1 MVSMNP
7 FVLFMASPAGRLTR
21 IAAGVALI
29 VWGLGVTGGLAGVAA
44 AVVGAI
50 PLFAGLTDVCLLAPL
65 FGNPLSGARIR
76 AGR

>member
-1 MVSMNP
+1 MNP

-29 VWGLGVTGGLAGVAA
+29 VWGLGVTGGPAGVAA
-44 AVVGAI
+44 ALVGAI
-50 PLFAGLTDVCLLAPL
+50 PLFAGLADVCLLAPL